1 LGLVPLRVA
10 SLGDRDGAVPQRLAD
25 FADVHP
31 AFQEFY
37 AERVA
42 QHVRCLVNSRGLEDL
57 TVHPVKGAY
66 RSRWAWPRR

>member
-1 LGLVPLRVA
+1 
-10 SLGDRDGAVPQRLAD
+10 
-25 FADVHP
+25 
-31 AFQEFY
+31 
-37 AERVA
+37 VA